1 MDYFLTDEQR
11 EIRVLARRLAESRIL
26 PRRAELDE
34 RGEFPAEIIRELG
47 RADLFRVFIPEDY
60 EGLGY
65 GVFELC
71 LVVEELSRVCAGVAV
86 TYAASGL
93 AATPIILFGSEE
105 QRRRFL
111 PGLASG
117 EILGAFALTEPEAGS
132 DAVRVQTTARPD
144 GDGYILNGT
153 KCFITNGGVAQVYTV
168 IASTDRTR
176 GARGLSA
183 FVVEKGTPGFSV
195 GKEEQKLGIRA
206 SRTTEL
212 CFQDCRVP
220 KGNLLGREGMGF
232 LIAMRTFDR
241 ARPGVGAQA
250 VGIAQGA
257 LEAAREYTHQRVQF
271 GQPIS
276 SFQGIQFMLADM
288 ATQIEAA
295 RALVYSVARWID
307 SGAKGISKASAMAKL
322 FASDVAMRVTTDAL
336 QLFGGYGYMKDYP
349 IEKMFRDAKITQIY
363 EGTNQIQR
371 QIIAAELIR
380 EL

>member
-1 MDYFLTDEQR
+1 MDYFLTEEQR
-11 EIRVLARRLAESRIL
+11 EIRALARRLAESRIL

-34 RGEFPAEIIRELG
+34 RSEFPAEIVEELG
-47 RADLFRVFIPEDY
+47 RADLFRVFIPKEY

-93 AATPIILFGSEE
+93 AATPIILYGSEE

-111 PGLASG
+111 PKLASG
-117 EILGAFALTEPEAGS
+117 ESLGAFALTEPEAGS
-132 DAVRVQTTARPD
+132 DAARVQTTARLD
-144 GDGYILNGT
+144 GDEYILNGT

-183 FVVEKGTPGFSV
+183 FIVEKGTPGFSV

-206 SRTTEL
+206 SQTTEL
-212 CFQDCRVP
+212 CFQDCRIP
-220 KGNLLGREGMGF
+220 KENLLGREGMGF

-241 ARPGVGAQA
+241 TRPGIGAQA

-257 LEAAREYTHQRVQF
+257 FEAAREYVQQRVQF

-276 SFQGIQFMLADM
+276 RFQGVQFMLANM

-322 FASDVAMRVTTDAL
+322 FASDVAMQVTTDAL

-363 EGTNQIQR
+363 EGTNQIQQ
-371 QIIAAELIR
+371 QIIAVEL
-380 EL
+380 LKGL